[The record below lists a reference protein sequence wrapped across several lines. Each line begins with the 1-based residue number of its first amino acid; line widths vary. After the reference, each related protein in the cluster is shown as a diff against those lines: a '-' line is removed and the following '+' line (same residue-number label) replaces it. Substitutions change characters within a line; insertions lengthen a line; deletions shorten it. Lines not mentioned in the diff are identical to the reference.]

1 MEQRR
6 LLKSGVLRKML
17 AVTAAVLTVCAGVT
31 PAGAAA
37 EKVSFAYPT
46 NINLSNA
53 PTLMAIGMG
62 YFKEEGLD
70 VDVLFFQG
78 SAVMLPQLTQKH
90 LTFGWM
96 SPEVLITASQP
107 GRAALP
113 TKMFYNGIYLSPYEL
128 VVREDSPIK
137 SLADLKGKKIGVG
150 AMSWANLAITKTML
164 KDEGLELQKNYEL
177 LPVGVG
183 ATAFRALQDG
193 SIDALNLFDTFHT
206 QMENNGTA
214 LRRLPVQDQYRQLFS
229 NGWIAHEDTL
239 RDRPE
244 MVVKFS
250 RAAAKGVV
258 ACNANPEAC
267 VKNFWNLYPGTKPSQ
282 GTQEK
287 NLADAVR
294 IVKVRLA
301 TMIPQDGVGR
311 MGYYTEQSLKDY
323 VKVLYTGGQIPT
335 DQIPVDS
342 LYTNEFVK
350 KTNDFDVN
358 AVIAAAKAR

>member
-1 MEQRR
+1 MSTRHSPTSR
-6 LLKSGVLRKML
+6 FFRTLA
-17 AVTAAVLTVCAGVT
+17 AVTATALTTFV
-31 PAGAAA
+31 GATQASGA
-37 EKVSFAYPT
+37 EKVTFAYPT

-62 YFKEEGLD
+62 YFKDEGLD
-70 VDVLFFQG
+70 ADVMFFQG

-96 SPEVLITASQP
+96 SPEVLITANQP
-107 GRAALP
+107 GRTALP

-128 VVREDSPIK
+128 VVREDSPVK

-164 KDEGLELQKNYEL
+164 KDEGLELQKDYGF

-183 ATAFRALQDG
+183 ATAFRALEDG
-193 SIDALNLFDTFHT
+193 SIAALNLFDTFHT
-206 QMENNGTA
+206 QMENSGTK
-214 LRRLPVQDQYRQLFS
+214 LRRLPVQEQYQRLFS

-239 RDRPE
+239 RERPE
-244 MVVKFS
+244 LVVKFS

-267 VKNFWNLYPGTKPSQ
+267 VKNFWNLYPDTKPSQ
-282 GTQEK
+282 GSEEK
-287 NLADAVR
+287 KLADAVR

-301 TMIPQDGVGR
+301 TMIPQEGVSR
-311 MGYYTEQSLKDY
+311 MGYYTNESLKDY
-323 VKVLYTGGQIPT
+323 VKVLYAGGQIPT
-335 DQIPVDS
+335 DKIQVDS
-342 LYTNEFVK
+342 LYTNDFVAQI
-350 KTNDFDVN
+350 NDFDVN
-358 AVIAAAKAR
+358 AVIEAAKAK